1 MKAYC
6 RVTTASRFLAM
17 RSWLW
22 ALTLCS
28 CLLDVSPLGA
38 LGFVAGRVY
47 QRQKAGLVPVAGARV
62 EAYSFA
68 TGEKITGA
76 TADAYGHYVLSD
88 LPAGEAVLRVSHVQH
103 YGADAGQHRDG
114 ARVSCQATGE
124 CGAVDF
130 EMIPNAD
137 LAVRVVDA
145 VGRPVDDV
153 RITAF
158 SIDGSERAMERSPG
172 LRDARGALH
181 ISLPAGRYRV
191 DAASAKRRRGLVYEP
206 ASMEVEI
213 EHSEPSEAV
222 EIVLHSTE
230 RFRVSGRVFG
240 LDPAAAG
247 VRGLVLVA
255 LERIQ
260 TEPQPRRLGAPLE
273 KSGRFALHDVPRG
286 SYRIELISSESN
298 ALPASGGKSYPL
310 GDITVHANLRGL
322 LFAAPPGTG
331 GK

>member
-1 MKAYC
+1 
-6 RVTTASRFLAM
+6 M

-22 ALTLCS
+22 TLTLCG

-47 QRQKAGLVPVAGARV
+47 QRQKAGLVPLAGARV
-62 EAYSFA
+62 EAYSRGP
-68 TGEKITGA
+68 GERLAEVT
-76 TADAYGHYVLSD
+76 TDAYGHYALID

-114 ARVSCQATGE
+114 ARVSCPAAGE

-153 RITAF
+153 RITAS
-158 SIDGSERAMERSPG
+158 SIDGSERVLGRPPG
-172 LRDARGALH
+172 LRDARGVLH

-191 DAASAKRRRGLVYEP
+191 DATSAKRRRNLVYEP

-213 EHSEPSEAV
+213 EHGAPSEAV
-222 EIVLHSTE
+222 EIMLPSTE

-247 VRGLVLVA
+247 AMVLVLA
-255 LERIQ
+255 PKTDGRIQ
-260 TEPQPRRLGAPLE
+260 AETQPRRRGAPLE
-273 KSGRFALHDVPRG
+273 KSGRFVVNEVPRG
-286 SYRIELISSESN
+286 PYRIELTSAENN
-298 ALPASGGKSYPL
+298 ALSASGGGSYPL
-310 GDITVHANLRGL
+310 GDITVDASLRGL
-322 LFAAPPGTG
+322 LLAAPPGAG
-331 GK
+331 GE